1 MDKSRN
7 NMKENKLIEL
17 KNRVDSLTKLA
28 RSLVAEMHKCVSM
41 SQGTLTA
48 LQLHVGEK
56 EWVKIVEEL
65 KDKEK
70 RMIEQEQEKKLDL
83 NVE

>member
-1 MDKSRN
+1 
-7 NMKENKLIEL
+7 MKENKLIEL
-17 KNRVDSLTKLA
+17 KNRVDGLTKLA

-48 LQLHVGEK
+48 LQLHVGEE

>member
-1 MDKSRN
+1 
-7 NMKENKLIEL
+7 MKENKLIEL
-17 KNRVDSLTKLA
+17 KNRVDGLTKLA

-48 LQLHVGEK
+48 LQLYVGED
-56 EWVKIVEEL
+56 EWNKIVEEL

-70 RMIEQEQEKKLDL
+70 RIIEQEQEKS
-83 NVE
+83 